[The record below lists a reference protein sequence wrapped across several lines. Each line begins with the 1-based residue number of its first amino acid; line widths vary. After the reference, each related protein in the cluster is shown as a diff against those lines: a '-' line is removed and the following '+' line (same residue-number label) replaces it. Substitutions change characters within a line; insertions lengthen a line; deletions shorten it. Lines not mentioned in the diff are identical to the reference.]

1 MVNVED
7 LVVYEKQL
15 SLESCSDIARIMDQ
29 YKHNDMFEI
38 IKVSNRLISVDK
50 DESEFSKYLKQITSF
65 IEQQYSAKTGKTIY
79 LKHFWLSEHMEGPGG
94 PIHIDMEHSPDNA
107 DFELSAIAYF
117 NDDFTGGEL
126 NFPKLK
132 YDFMPSTGD
141 IVTFPPSGIKYM
153 HRVKP
158 ITSGKR
164 QSVAM
169 WFTCIKD
176 NRLEFLY
183 GSDK

>member
-1 MVNVED
+1 MISVED
-7 LVVYEKQL
+7 LTVYEKHIDSQFCL
-15 SLESCSDIARIMDQ
+15 DIVSIIDK
-29 YKHNDMFEI
+29 YKEKDMFET

-50 DESEFSKYLKQITSF
+50 DEPRFKKHLKEITSF
-65 IEQQYSAKTGKTIY
+65 IEDQYIQKTGKTIY

-94 PIHIDMEHSPDNA
+94 PIHIDSEHSPDNV

-117 NDDFTGGEL
+117 NNEFTGGEL

-132 YDFMPSTGD
+132 YNFMPSTGD
-141 IVTFPPSGIKYM
+141 IVTFPPFGTKYM

-158 ITSGKR
+158 IISGKR

-183 GSDK
+183 EGSK